1 MMLKKLYEEYDLSIE
16 KIILKEYKRLDLT
29 MKETAVILALFAIL
43 KKRRTFSINAISRRV
58 EYPREE
64 IGKIIESLLNKELM
78 VLELEQKDGKD
89 REVFHLDNTFKKLE
103 KIFKQDIQEKQ
114 MKYQE
119 TNISATITL
128 FEQGLG
134 RLLHPYEL
142 ENIRKWYDEETFEHE
157 RIIEAIIDA
166 KDRVSIK
173 YVERVLSTKLPKKV
187 KIDDD
192 VDKKLDEIFKKIK

>member
-1 MMLKKLYEEYDLSIE
+1 MLKKLYEEYDLSIE